1 MPRAITQMIQAPSM
15 PHEGV
20 PPLAFRFPSFCFSQ
34 TGFPRPDIPRPG
46 ERGELPRPSQS
57 PFHRDLPSNQVHTL
71 RRTFGMRPMLKH
83 LLLTTGL
90 LLSALPSVHPA
101 AQAATLEQVRQKGT
115 VSCGVNVGLGGF
127 SMPDSKGVWRG
138 LDVDACR
145 AVAAAVLGNAEK
157 VRYLATTGTSRFAA
171 LQSGEIDILSRNTT
185 FTFLRDVT
193 IGLRMVM
200 VNFYDGQ
207 GFLVRKDAK
216 LGSLKDLA
224 GGTICML
231 QGSTHELNLADWM
244 SQHAVQFHIVLLDT
258 TDVLIKTL
266 LSGRCDAASSDSS
279 NLASIRGA
287 GLPNPEEFVI
297 LPDRISK
304 EPLGPMV
311 RRSDDQ
317 WYDIVRW
324 SMMAML
330 EAEELGVTSANVDQM
345 LADSPNATVQR
356 LLGKSG
362 DFGKLMGL
370 DNAWAFNIIKQVGN
384 YGEAYD
390 RSVGLGS
397 SLKLERG
404 PNALWGNGGL
414 MYPIPFR

>member
-1 MPRAITQMIQAPSM
+1 
-15 PHEGV
+15 
-20 PPLAFRFPSFCFSQ
+20 
-34 TGFPRPDIPRPG
+34 
-46 ERGELPRPSQS
+46 
-57 PFHRDLPSNQVHTL
+57 
-71 RRTFGMRPMLKH
+71 MLKRLLIAV
-83 LLLTTGL
+83 LLLAWAGL
-90 LLSALPSVHPA
+90 
-101 AQAATLEQVRQKGT
+101 AQAGTLENVRQKGF
-115 VSCGVNVGLGGF
+115 VSCGVNVGLGGL

-145 AVAAAVLGNAEK
+145 AVAAAVFADATK
-157 VRYLATTGTSRFAA
+157 VRFLPTTGTSRFAA
-171 LQSGEIDILSRNTT
+171 LQSGEIDVLSRNTT
-185 FTFLRDVT
+185 FTFLRDTT

-207 GFLVRKDAK
+207 GFLVRKDSKIAH
-216 LGSLKDLA
+216 LADLA

-244 SQHAVQFHIVLLDT
+244 KQHNIDFKIVLLDT
-258 TDVLIKTL
+258 TDVLIKTM

-287 GLPNPEEFVI
+287 GVPNPDDFTI

-311 RRSDDQ
+311 RRADDQ

-324 SMMAML
+324 SMMAMV
-330 EAEELGVTSANVDQM
+330 EAEELGVTSENVDKM
-345 LADSPNATVQR
+345 LAESPNPTVQR

-362 DFGKLMGL
+362 DFGKLMGI
-370 DNAWAFNIIKQVGN
+370 DNAWAFTIIKQVGN
-384 YGEAYD
+384 YGESYE
-390 RSVGLGS
+390 RTVGMGS

-404 PNALWGNGGL
+404 PNALWTKGGM
-414 MYPIPFR
+414 MYAIPFR

>member
-1 MPRAITQMIQAPSM
+1 M
-15 PHEGV
+15 
-20 PPLAFRFPSFCFSQ
+20 AF
-34 TGFPRPDIPRPG
+34 GK
-46 ERGELPRPSQS
+46 
-57 PFHRDLPSNQVHTL
+57 
-71 RRTFGMRPMLKH
+71 RTMLKR
-83 LLLTTGL
+83 LLLATL
-90 LLSALPSVHPA
+90 LLAWGGFAH
-101 AQAATLEQVRQKGT
+101 AATLDNVRQKGF
-115 VSCGVNVGLGGF
+115 VACGVNVGLGGF

-145 AVAAAVLGNAEK
+145 AVAAAVFGDAQK
-157 VRYLATTGTSRFAA
+157 VRYVPTTGTSRFAA
-171 LQSGEIDILSRNTT
+171 LQSGEIDVLSRNTT
-185 FTFLRDVT
+185 FTFLRDAT

-216 LGSLKDLA
+216 IAHLPDLA

-244 SQHAVQFHIVLLDT
+244 KQHNIEFKIVLLDT

-266 LSGRCDAASSDSS
+266 LSGRCDAASSDGS

-287 GLPNPEEFVI
+287 GVPNPDDFVI

-317 WYDIVRW
+317 WLDIVRW
-324 SMMAML
+324 SMMAMV

-345 LADSPNATVQR
+345 LAETNNPTVQR

-362 DFGKLMGL
+362 DFGKLMGV
-370 DNAWAFNIIKQVGN
+370 DNAWAYNILKQVGN
-384 YGEAYD
+384 YGEAYE
-390 RSVGLGS
+390 RNVGMDS

-404 PNALWGNGGL
+404 ENALWTKGGL
-414 MYPIPFR
+414 MYAIPFR

>member
-1 MPRAITQMIQAPSM
+1 MWKR
-15 PHEGV
+15 
-20 PPLAFRFPSFCFSQ
+20 
-34 TGFPRPDIPRPG
+34 
-46 ERGELPRPSQS
+46 
-57 PFHRDLPSNQVHTL
+57 
-71 RRTFGMRPMLKH
+71 
-83 LLLTTGL
+83 LLLTASL
-90 LLSALPSVHPA
+90 LGVGAMPVAATS
-101 AQAATLEQVRQKGT
+101 AQAATLDQVRQRGF

-138 LDVDACR
+138 LDVDDCR
-145 AVAAAVLGNAEK
+145 AVAAAVFGDAEK
-157 VRYLATTGTSRFAA
+157 VRYVPTTGTSRFAA
-171 LQSGEIDILSRNTT
+171 LQSGEIDMLSRNTT

-216 LGSLKDLA
+216 ISHLGDLA

-244 SQHAVQFHIVLLDT
+244 KQHNTDFKIVLLDT
-258 TDVLIKTL
+258 TDVLIKAL

-287 GLPNPEEFVI
+287 GVPNPDDFVI

-317 WYDIVRW
+317 WLDVVRW
-324 SMMAML
+324 SMMAMV
-330 EAEELGVTSANVDQM
+330 EAEELGVTSANADQM
-345 LADSPNATVQR
+345 LAESTNPTVQR

-370 DNAWAFNIIKQVGN
+370 DDAFALNIIKQVGN
-384 YGEAYD
+384 YGESYE
-390 RSVGLGS
+390 RNVGKAS
-397 SLKLERG
+397 SLKLDRG
-404 PNALWGNGGL
+404 PNALWTNGGL
-414 MYPIPFR
+414 MYAMPFR

>member
-1 MPRAITQMIQAPSM
+1 MKRL
-15 PHEGV
+15 
-20 PPLAFRFPSFCFSQ
+20 LAFAL
-34 TGFPRPDIPRPG
+34 T
-46 ERGELPRPSQS
+46 
-57 PFHRDLPSNQVHTL
+57 
-71 RRTFGMRPMLKH
+71 ML
-83 LLLTTGL
+83 LGLTT
-90 LLSALPSVHPA
+90 
-101 AQAATLEQVRQKGT
+101 AQAGTLENVRQKGS

-127 SMPDSKGVWRG
+127 SMPDSKGIWKG

-145 AVAAAVLGNAEK
+145 AVAAAVLGDAEK
-157 VRYLATTGTSRFAA
+157 VKYVPTTGTSRFAA

-185 FTFLRDVT
+185 FTFVRDVT

-207 GFLVRKDAK
+207 GFLVPKTTKAQH
-216 LGSLKDLA
+216 LPDLA

-244 SQHAVQFHIVLLDT
+244 KQHKIDFKIVLLDT
-258 TDVLIKTL
+258 TDVLIKTM

-287 GLPNPEEFVI
+287 GVPNPDDYII

-311 RRSDDQ
+311 RQSDDK
-317 WYDIVRW
+317 WFDIVRW
-324 SMMAML
+324 SMMAMI
-330 EAEELGVTSANVDQM
+330 EAEESGVTSANADKM
-345 LADSPNATVQR
+345 LAESTNPTVQR

-370 DNAWAFNIIKQVGN
+370 DNAWALNIIKQVGN
-384 YGEAYD
+384 YSESYE
-390 RSVGLGS
+390 RNVGMAS

-404 PNALWGNGGL
+404 PNALWSKGGL
-414 MYPIPFR
+414 MYPVPFR